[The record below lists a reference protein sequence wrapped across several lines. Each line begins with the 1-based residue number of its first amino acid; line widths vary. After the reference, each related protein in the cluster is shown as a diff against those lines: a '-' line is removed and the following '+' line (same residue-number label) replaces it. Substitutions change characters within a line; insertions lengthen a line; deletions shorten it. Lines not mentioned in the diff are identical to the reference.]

1 MPHAVP
7 ALHAGIDEILD
18 LEDALLVTGHE
29 QIAFQL
35 VQIVHHGGTY
45 LQAEAAAVII
55 MGVHG
60 QGDAAF
66 LPAGSG
72 QVFAVARIDGH
83 IGRARTGG
91 IVHADDGHAGRARG
105 IRGNDGFHRY
115 PLNACRMSY
124 RRLFCWGLRI
134 CWPSKST
141 LAVMPCIRARS
152 QSVYH
157 CRS

>member
-1 MPHAVP
+1 MAHAVP

-18 LEDALLVTGHE
+18 LENAFLVTGHE

-35 VQIVHHGGTY
+35 VQIVHHGRTY
-45 LQAEAAAVII
+45 LQAQAAAVVI
-55 MGVHG
+55 MGVHR
-60 QGDAAF
+60 QRDTAF

-83 IGRARTGG
+83 IGRARAGG
-91 IVHADDGHAGRARG
+91 IVHADDGRAGRTRG

-134 CWPSKST
+134 CRPSKSA